1 VGHVGG
7 RGRIDQRMAAEAQVI
22 ATAVAQVLAI
32 ERSRTAAEVSTLQRR
47 LAALEARLDA
57 KSAPGLLAVGE

>member
-1 VGHVGG
+1 
-7 RGRIDQRMAAEAQVI
+7 MAAEAQVI